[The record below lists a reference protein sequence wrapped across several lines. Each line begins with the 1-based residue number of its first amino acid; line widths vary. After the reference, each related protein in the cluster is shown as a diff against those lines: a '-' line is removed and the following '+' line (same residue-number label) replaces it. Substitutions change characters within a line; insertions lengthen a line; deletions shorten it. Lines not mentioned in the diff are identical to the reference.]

1 MNKKLSVLF
10 LCGWYPSR
18 VLPYNGDFIQRHAEA
33 VSLKHDVSIIH
44 IISDKNCK
52 KNIEIESKI
61 INGIQTHIAYLKP
74 LSNTIYKNFM
84 FYKAYKLLLN
94 KVNYFDIIHLN
105 EVYPFGV
112 FCLYAKFFQKRKYII
127 SEHFT
132 GYLSFSKTKIN
143 YFHQQISKLIIKKAS
158 VVCTVSD
165 YQKKD
170 LIASGYKGNY
180 ETVGN
185 IVDTKLFIP
194 KKKETDFLKLLHVS
208 SLKDNHKNIKG
219 MLQVAKL
226 LDNKLN
232 YFEWKFIGGDGSEY
246 EDFIRE
252 LDFKNATISFFNQQ
266 SHLEMIHHLQEASIC
281 ISFSNYETFGI
292 VIAESIAC
300 GTPVIATNTG
310 IASDF
315 ETLPFCKVI
324 DVNDKELLYSSILNY
339 KTIFAD
345 LNTNYMHT
353 FIKSKFSKKA
363 ISDKFSSI
371 YHKSIKS

>member
-1 MNKKLSVLF
+1 MSVLF

-33 VSLKHDVSIIH
+33 VSLKHNVSIIH
-44 IISDKNCK
+44 IISDENCK
-52 KNIEIESKI
+52 KDIEIDSKN
-61 INGIQTHIAYLKP
+61 INGIQTHIAYLKTT
-74 LSNTIYKNFM
+74 SNTISKTFM
-84 FYKAYKLLLN
+84 FYKAYKILLN

-105 EVYPFGV
+105 EIFPFGI
-112 FCLYAKFFQKRKYII
+112 FCLYAKFFQKKKYII
-127 SEHFT
+127 SEHYT

-143 YFHQQISKLIIKKAS
+143 YFHKLISKLIIKKAS
-158 VVCTVSD
+158 VVCTVSN
-165 YQKKD
+165 YQEKEM
-170 LIASGYKGNY
+170 IASGYKGSY

-194 KKKETDFLKLLHVS
+194 KKKEANFLKLLHVS

-232 YFEWKFIGGDGSEY
+232 YFEWMFIGGDGSKYNE
-246 EDFIRE
+246 FIRE
-252 LDFKNATISFFNQQ
+252 LDLKNAKISFLNQQ

-292 VIAESIAC
+292 VITEAIAC

-315 ETLPFCKVI
+315 KKMPFCKVI
-324 DVNDKELLYSSILNY
+324 GVNDKELLYSSILNY

-353 FIKSKFSKKA
+353 FIKSKFSKEA
-363 ISDKFSSI
+363 ISDKFSFI